1 MNNLAIEV
9 GVDGK
14 TISSWIGVLESSF
27 IIHRLPP
34 HHKNFNKRVVK
45 MAKLYFY
52 DTGLVCNLLGITS
65 PEQLASHYL
74 AGSIFENFV
83 IIEMIKNRL
92 NRGENNN
99 LYFWRDSV
107 GHEIDVII
115 DTAGQLF
122 PLEIKSGK
130 TITQDYFKF
139 MFCYS
144 SSCLLF

>member
-1 MNNLAIEV
+1 M
-9 GVDGK
+9 
-14 TISSWIGVLESSF
+14 S
-27 IIHRLPP
+27 
-34 HHKNFNKRVVK
+34 
-45 MAKLYFY
+45 KLYFY

-83 IIEMIKNRL
+83 IVEMIKNRL

-99 LYFWRDSV
+99 LYFWRDNV

-115 DTAGQLF
+115 DTSGQLF

-130 TITQDYFKF
+130 TITQDYFKN
-139 MFCYS
+139 
-144 SSCLLF
+144 LLFWKKLGNTEPGKVIYAGDIEEVRSNNIVVIGWKQGVVRM